1 MLVRG
6 MMEMRDGELEM
17 EGGGRAAGGIDDGG
31 RERGLGVMWGVGT
44 DVGGEGWNSSV
55 YEDVVCV
62 RQGGLMMG
70 VW

>member
-1 MLVRG
+1 MGSWRWKG
-6 MMEMRDGELEM
+6 GE
-17 EGGGRAAGGIDDGG
+17 RVAGGIDGGG
-31 RERGLGVMWGVGT
+31 RERVLGVMRGVGT

-55 YEDVVCV
+55 NEVVICV

>member
-1 MLVRG
+1 MGSWRWRRG
-6 MMEMRDGELEM
+6 GRE
-17 EGGGRAAGGIDDGG
+17 EGGLDDRG

-55 YEDVVCV
+55 NEEVICV
-62 RQGGLMMG
+62 RQGGLMIG

>member
-1 MLVRG
+1 MG
-6 MMEMRDGELEM
+6 AADGE
-17 EGGGRAAGGIDDGG
+17 GGERVARGIDG
-31 RERGLGVMWGVGT
+31 RGRGRGLGVIRGVGT

-55 YEDVVCV
+55 NEEVICV